1 LHRRTIRES
10 LQREPTQRTLAPHER
25 IPVTHPPPARA
36 LVEACVASPAEAMAA
51 EAAGAG
57 RVELCASLVEGG
69 ITPSAGLI
77 AAVVA
82 RVSIPVTAI
91 IRPRGGDFT
100 YGADE
105 VDVMLRD
112 IALARD
118 AAVSAIVTGAL
129 TPEGTVDVDLMRR
142 LVEAAGPV
150 PIAFH
155 RAFDLTP
162 DLPTALNQLRELG
175 VARILTSGG
184 ARSALDGIP
193 MLSRLV
199 QLAGP
204 DLAVMAGG
212 GVRADHVAE
221 LVAGSGVREVHARPT
236 RDVTSA
242 VRHAGGLSFGES
254 GPDAAAGRQELD
266 PGGIRAL
273 VQALAG

>member
-1 LHRRTIRES
+1 
-10 LQREPTQRTLAPHER
+10 
-25 IPVTHPPPARA
+25 
-36 LVEACVASPAEAMAA
+36 MAA

-82 RVSIPVTAI
+82 RVSIPVAAI

-105 VDVMLRD
+105 VDVLLRD

-118 AAVSAIVTGAL
+118 AGVSAIVTGAL
-129 TPEGTVDVDLMRR
+129 TPAGTVDVELMRR

-150 PIAFH
+150 PVAFH

-162 DLPTALNQLRELG
+162 DLPAALNQLRELG

-184 ARSALDGIP
+184 AQRALDGIA

-199 QLAGP
+199 QLAGTG
-204 DLAVMAGG
+204 LTVLAGG
-212 GVRADHVAE
+212 GVRVDHVAE

-236 RDVTSA
+236 KAVTSR
-242 VRHAGGLSFGES
+242 VRRSGGLSFGET

-266 PGGIRAL
+266 SGGIRAL